1 MNPMQ
6 YDIER
11 HSPERLANAYRVAAD
26 TEERNPFRAPDER
39 VRLARE
45 FRERAERFELSITRT
60 GG

>member
-11 HSPERLANAYRVAAD
+11 HTPERLANAYRVAAD

-39 VRLARE
+39 IRLARE
-45 FRERAERFELSITRT
+45 FRERAEQFESRIMRID
-60 GG
+60 